1 MASVSNITNKVYPEV
16 GTTPVTLA
24 TTGANQKA
32 ALVGL
37 SLCNV
42 VDIGVYVSVTVIDDD
57 GNEGY
62 FIKDVLVAP
71 KSSLRVINGGEKLLL
86 APNNTIKVVSSW
98 ENGIDALLSLVVI
111 TYT

>member
-1 MASVSNITNKVYPEV
+1 MASVSNITNKVHPDV
-16 GTTPVTLA
+16 GRTPVVLA
-24 TTGANQKA
+24 STASNQKA

-37 SLCNV
+37 SLCNIV
-42 VDIGVYVSVTVIDDD
+42 ETGVYVSVTVVDAD

-98 ENGIDALLSLVVI
+98 DAGIDALLSLVVI